1 MSKVSQALDRSAV
14 AISGARIGA
23 AATGD
28 REPGFLKR
36 PHDPAIIKLFYT
48 VEALRPENAN
58 VIIQF
63 IAATAGEGTST
74 IARGFAAVAA
84 SEGNQR
90 VLLIDCSRSPELTAT
105 TATTSLVAAF
115 KQGISPDQLF
125 SRNEQRGGLETVRL
139 ADGPN
144 PLIAIDS
151 EDLIRLMNG
160 LREMFSMILLDCAAA
175 TEVPDSV
182 ALSRYCDGTIL
193 VVRAEYSRSAVI
205 RAVQNDIRIVGGQ
218 ILGVAFNRR
227 RTYIPSWLYTRLFS
241 GSSRDSA

>member
-14 AISGARIGA
+14 GISGARGGMGA
-23 AATGD
+23 LD
-28 REPGFLKR
+28 RESGFLKR
-36 PHDPAIIKLFYT
+36 PHDPAIIKLYYT

-63 IAATAGEGTST
+63 VAATSGEGTTT
-74 IARGFAAVAA
+74 IARGFASVAA

-115 KQGISPDQLF
+115 KQGIPHDQLF
-125 SRNEQRGGLETVRL
+125 SRNEKKGGLETIRL

-144 PLIAIDS
+144 PLMAIDS
-151 EDLIRLMNG
+151 EDLVRLMNA
-160 LREMFSMILLDCAAA
+160 LREMFSTIILDCAAA

-205 RAVQNDIRIVGGQ
+205 RAVQNDIRLVGGQ

-227 RTYIPSWLYTRLFS
+227 RTYIPGWLYTRLFS
-241 GSSRDSA
+241 GSSRDST